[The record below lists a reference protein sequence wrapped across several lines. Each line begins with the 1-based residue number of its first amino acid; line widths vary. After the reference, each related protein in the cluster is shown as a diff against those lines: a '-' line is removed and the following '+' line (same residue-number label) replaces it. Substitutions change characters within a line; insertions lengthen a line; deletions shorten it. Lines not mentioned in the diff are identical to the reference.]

1 MAEHSPRPFP
11 KQPPED
17 LALYLEL
24 TTGLGVDFQGNRIK
38 ADPGRRKKPR
48 LVDLLDTA
56 RLRGVS
62 RIILCGDSTPTGHD
76 WLLPS
81 EAQIAKETDFTPGW
95 RDVGHYLGYPG
106 TGRFKH
112 VETGHNVS
120 ISTSRDWFGD
130 TILTPQQV
138 QFGLETLRHVV
149 GSAIG
154 HPDWALMRTPSQT
167 GLNVWKQRLDGMR
180 NFVMEPIDPDIGAE
194 IQATEP
200 QHRNEIFTEGE
211 GHCDCGDCI
220 ALISAPQIPGFY
232 YADGRFMYHGV
243 AKQAYGA
250 GPAHRLTGQQA
261 AALFAR
267 DPYFPAR
274 YKVRYRIPN
283 WWDHLGFFPVK
294 HDSHARGWHWPNRP
308 GYQGETWVN
317 AIEVHNAVTEGGWEI
332 EFLEGIQL
340 TKTNVVQPL
349 ANACTNM
356 LTQLDQLHTQ
366 NRIGQLGRDVV
377 SSAVKHMFRVTIGS
391 FSRRQRNSTRFS
403 SKFEEISA
411 QVIPG
416 SVRQTANGGWMY
428 EVPAGSRP
436 GDIDTYHPEVA
447 ATVWGLSR
455 TRVLRFTQPGP
466 DGSRLY
472 YGALQIE
479 PDELIGIQGDAIYT
493 TRLVTSTLP
502 TRLGG
507 IDDGSTGRVRI
518 KGYLPGPIPTPETL
532 AQRQDLSNRA
542 EENGW
547 EDAL

>member
-1 MAEHSPRPFP
+1 MTSRMATLMAEHSRPFP

-81 EAQIAKETDFTPGW
+81 EAQIAKGTDFTPGW

-180 NFVMEPIDPDIGAE
+180 NFVMEPIDPGIGAE

-211 GHCDCGDCI
+211 DR
-220 ALISAPQIPGFY
+220 SE
-232 YADGRFMYHGV
+232 
-243 AKQAYGA
+243 
-250 GPAHRLTGQQA
+250 
-261 AALFAR
+261 
-267 DPYFPAR
+267 
-274 YKVRYRIPN
+274 
-283 WWDHLGFFPVK
+283 
-294 HDSHARGWHWPNRP
+294 SH
-308 GYQGETWVN
+308 V
-317 AIEVHNAVTEGGWEI
+317 
-332 EFLEGIQL
+332 
-340 TKTNVVQPL
+340 
-349 ANACTNM
+349 
-356 LTQLDQLHTQ
+356 
-366 NRIGQLGRDVV
+366 
-377 SSAVKHMFRVTIGS
+377 
-391 FSRRQRNSTRFS
+391 
-403 SKFEEISA
+403 
-411 QVIPG
+411 
-416 SVRQTANGGWMY
+416 
-428 EVPAGSRP
+428 
-436 GDIDTYHPEVA
+436 
-447 ATVWGLSR
+447 
-455 TRVLRFTQPGP
+455 
-466 DGSRLY
+466 
-472 YGALQIE
+472 
-479 PDELIGIQGDAIYT
+479 
-493 TRLVTSTLP
+493 
-502 TRLGG
+502 
-507 IDDGSTGRVRI
+507 
-518 KGYLPGPIPTPETL
+518 
-532 AQRQDLSNRA
+532 
-542 EENGW
+542 
-547 EDAL
+547 